1 LKIFWCL
8 PRAAFFGVEVNPR
21 YLTHKAQAVGYHP
34 EIILLAVAST
44 TARRIGYGFEIRTR
58 FAEADFRALL

>member
-1 LKIFWCL
+1 
-8 PRAAFFGVEVNPR
+8 VNPR